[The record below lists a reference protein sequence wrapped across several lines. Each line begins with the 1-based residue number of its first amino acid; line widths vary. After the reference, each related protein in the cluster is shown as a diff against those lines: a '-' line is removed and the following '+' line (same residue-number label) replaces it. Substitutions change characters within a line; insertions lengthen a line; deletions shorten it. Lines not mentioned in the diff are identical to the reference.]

1 MHFNNNSILS
11 YVYLL
16 SNSSNTYL
24 EKKRIFHSTRPYHY
38 CIFKLFLEIIIIF
51 FFFKLTKNMDQ
62 NQNKEQFRHVDC
74 LKRPYIWQG
83 RLLILSLIC
92 TYISV
97 IGQTMSTW
105 MHSTNVHSH
114 ELHVHVYVSTTTS
127 SALFCLHHLALEI
140 PYSNC
145 FELYM

>member
-1 MHFNNNSILS
+1 MHFNNNSILL

-16 SNSSNTYL
+16 SNSSNIYL

-38 CIFKLFLEIIIIF
+38 CIFKLLLEIIII

-105 MHSTNVHSH
+105 MHSTNFHSH